1 MSAVDVCGELVEQI
15 ALIGNPLGA
24 VVPEVVV
31 GITDG
36 YVGLQAFFVSE
47 RVPVIASKGHNQAS
61 VFPV

>member
-1 MSAVDVCGELVEQI
+1 MPAVDVGRELVEKVT
-15 ALIGNPLGA
+15 LVGNALGA

-31 GITDG
+31 GVADG
-36 YVGLQAFFVSE
+36 DLGLQRFFVSE